1 MLRPTEFTAYS
12 LHFDGSEIT
21 PEETEFLLAM
31 LAYQKRF
38 RRRYPTWSEVLH
50 VARCLGYRKVADAEP
65 IDEPKPPPTE
75 PTTDRPGEPPC
86 YSRAS

>member
-12 LHFDGSEIT
+12 LHFDGSEII

-38 RRRYPTWSEVLH
+38 RRRYPTWREVLNMRTAWVTAKSRMRRSSTSH
-50 VARCLGYRKVADAEP
+50 NRRRPNQRP
-65 IDEPKPPPTE
+65 IDLEN
-75 PTTDRPGEPPC
+75 RQ
-86 YSRAS
+86 